1 LQFLGVF
8 RTNRVQL
15 KLHIN
20 SQIVGWSV
28 SNSVSTTPMMAQYFA
43 IKEQHKNALLFYR
56 LGDFYELFYEDAITA
71 SKALDITLTKRGQS
85 QGTDIPMCGIPFHA
99 YENYLSRLI
108 RLGFSV
114 AICEQMESPEE
125 AKKRGAKSVV
135 QRGVVRVVTPG
146 TLTEDTLLNAGQP
159 NYLCAINATKD
170 HVICGFVDISTGTFV
185 LETCEVADLET
196 ILTKYDP
203 SEVLIAENARSVAE
217 KVGYIVT
224 HRKRV
229 TWQPASRFD
238 SYTGHKRLCQ
248 TYQVATLES
257 FGQFTEEEI
266 SVAGALVDYISL
278 TQKQHMPRLS
288 PPKKVKSDGF
298 LFIDAQTRRSLEM
311 TMTLKGEFK
320 GSILSLLDHTTNNL
334 GKRMLYEQVSHPLSK
349 VQKIDERL
357 DGVEFYVNHSDV
369 RRSLRELLKRV
380 ADIERCLSRLSVG
393 RGSPRDLDAIR
404 NVLGIIPEIKAL
416 HVKHEDL
423 PLILTKSLHLLKNLD
438 ELKDELDRAIAESGL
453 PMLARDGGFIRPGYS
468 PALDEHIQ
476 LRDHGKDLLEQMQ
489 TKYIAETGISIL
501 KIKYN
506 QVIGYYIEV
515 TQSHKDKVP
524 DWFILRQSL
533 VNGYRYVTPELVE
546 LQEKIL
552 SASAK
557 ALEREQQLFQELV
570 QKVLVDADTL
580 SLISKALAWL
590 DVAASH
596 ADIAKHLK
604 LVRPHITDSKAF
616 QIVEGRHPIVEEAL
630 IFEHQTFVPNN
641 CDLSSGQSVWL
652 MTGPNM
658 AGKSTFLRQNALM
671 ILMSHIGCFVPA
683 TKANI
688 GVVDRLFSRIGA
700 SDDLASGK
708 STFMVEMIETAAILN
723 QATESSFVILDEI
736 GRGTATY
743 DGMSIA
749 HATLE
754 HLHNANQ
761 CRTLFATH
769 YHELTHL
776 EKVLSNT
783 ACYTMLVQEWNNSII
798 FKHQVV
804 QGSADRSYGIHV
816 AELAGFPRT
825 ALDRA
830 ETILE
835 QLETEAAS
843 FEGKPMLAVQK
854 PIKRTSE
861 LEKFVKGL
869 NPDQLSP
876 KDALDMVY
884 KMKQLLNNG
893 GN

>member
-1 LQFLGVF
+1 MSHSL
-8 RTNRVQL
+8 
-15 KLHIN
+15 
-20 SQIVGWSV
+20 
-28 SNSVSTTPMMAQYFA
+28 STTPMMAQYYA

-71 SKALDITLTKRGQS
+71 SKALDITLTKRGQN

-108 RLGFSV
+108 RQGHSV

-159 NYLCAINATKD
+159 NYLCAINERKD
-170 HVICGFVDISTGTFV
+170 QVICGFVDISTGVFL
-185 LETCEVADLET
+185 LEVCESSDLET
-196 ILTKYDP
+196 LLTKYDP
-203 SEVLIAENARSVAE
+203 SEILIAENTRNVAE
-217 KVGYIVT
+217 KVSYIVAN
-224 HRKRV
+224 RKRV
-229 TWQPASRFD
+229 TWQPSSRFD
-238 SYTGHKRLCQ
+238 SYSGYKKLCQ
-248 TYQVATLES
+248 TYQVSTLES
-257 FGQFTEEEI
+257 FGQFTDDEV

-288 PPKKVKSDGF
+288 PPKKVKSGEF

-320 GSILSLLDHTTNNL
+320 GSLLSLLDRTTNNL
-334 GKRMLYEQVSHPLSK
+334 GKRMLHEQVSHPLSK
-349 VQKIDERL
+349 VQKINERL
-357 DGVEFYVNHSDV
+357 DCVEFYVNHTDV
-369 RRSLRELLKRV
+369 RRDLRDVLKQV

-404 NVLGIIPEIKAL
+404 NVLGIIPDIKAL
-416 HVKHEDL
+416 HVKHDDL
-423 PLILTKSLHLLKNLD
+423 PIMLTKSLHLLKNLD
-438 ELKDELDRAIAESGL
+438 ELKDELNRAIADSGL

-468 PALDEHIQ
+468 SELDEHIQ

-489 TKYIAETGISIL
+489 ARYVSETGISIL

-506 QVIGYYIEV
+506 QVIGYYIEI

-552 SASAK
+552 SASSK
-557 ALEREQQLFQELV
+557 ALEREQQLFEELV
-570 QKVLVDADTL
+570 QKTIRESDTL
-580 SLISKALAWL
+580 SLIAKALAWL

-596 ADIAKHLK
+596 ADLAKHLR
-604 LVRPHITDSKAF
+604 LVRPHVTDSKAF

-630 IFEHQTFVPNN
+630 IFDNQTFVPNN
-641 CDLSSGQSVWL
+641 CDLSSGQSLWL

-671 ILMSHIGCFVPA
+671 ILMSHMGCFVPA
-683 TKANI
+683 AKAHV

-749 HATLE
+749 HATVE
-754 HLHNANQ
+754 HLHHINQ

-776 EKVLSNT
+776 EKELANA
-783 ACYTMLVQEWNNSII
+783 ACYTMAVQEWNDSII
-798 FKHQVV
+798 FKHQVI
-804 QGSADRSYGIHV
+804 QGCANGSYGIHV
-816 AELAGFPRT
+816 AKLAGFPKP

-830 ETILE
+830 EMILE
-835 QLETEAAS
+835 HLEAKAAS
-843 FEGKPMLAVQK
+843 SEGNLGETAPKPV
-854 PIKRTSE
+854 KRTSE
-861 LEKFVKGL
+861 LEQFVKGL

-876 KDALDMVY
+876 KDALEMMY
-884 KMKQLLNNG
+884 KMKKMLNNG

>member
-1 LQFLGVF
+1 M
-8 RTNRVQL
+8 
-15 KLHIN
+15 
-20 SQIVGWSV
+20 
-28 SNSVSTTPMMAQYFA
+28 SNSVSTTPMMAQYLA

-71 SKALDITLTKRGQS
+71 SKALDITLTKRGHS
-85 QGTDIPMCGIPFHA
+85 QGAEIPMCGIPFHA

-108 RLGFSV
+108 RQGHSV

-135 QRGVVRVVTPG
+135 LRDVVRVVTPG

-159 NYLCAINATKD
+159 NYLCAINTNKNQ
-170 HVICGFVDISTGTFV
+170 VICGFVDISTGTFL
-185 LETCEVADLET
+185 LEVCAASDLET

-203 SEVLIAENARSVAE
+203 SEVLIAESARYIAE
-217 KVGYIVT
+217 TVGYIT
-224 HRKRV
+224 ANRKKV
-229 TWQPASRFD
+229 TWQPSSRFD
-238 SYTGHKRLCQ
+238 SYSGHKKLCQ

-257 FGQFTEEEI
+257 FGQFSEDEI

-320 GSILSLLDHTTNNL
+320 GSILSLLDRTTNNL
-334 GKRMLYEQVSHPLSK
+334 GKRMLYEQVSHPLSNI
-349 VQKIDERL
+349 QKINERL
-357 DGVEFYVNHSDV
+357 DGVAFYVNHSDV
-369 RRSLRELLKRV
+369 RRNLRDLLKQV

-404 NVLGIIPEIKAL
+404 NVLGIIPGIKAL
-416 HVKHEDL
+416 HVQHEDL
-423 PLILTKSLHLLKNLD
+423 PLILTKSLHLLKNLE
-438 ELKDELDRAIAESGL
+438 ELKDELDRAILDSGL

-468 PALDEHIQ
+468 PALDEHVQ

-489 TKYIAETGISIL
+489 NRYITETGISIL

-506 QVIGYYIEV
+506 QVIGYYIEI
-515 TQSHKDKVP
+515 TQTHKDKVP

-533 VNGYRYVTPELVE
+533 VNGYRYITPELVD

-557 ALEREQQLFQELV
+557 ALEREQELFLELV
-570 QKVLVDADTL
+570 QKVLSDADTL
-580 SLISKALAWL
+580 SLIAKALAWL

-596 ADIAKHLK
+596 ADLAMHLK
-604 LVRPHITDSKAF
+604 LVRPVIDGSKAF

-630 IFEHQTFVPNN
+630 NFEHQTFVPNN
-641 CDLSSGQSVWL
+641 CDLGAGQSLWL

-683 TKANI
+683 GKAHI
-688 GVVDRLFSRIGA
+688 GAVDRLFSRIGA

-749 HATLE
+749 HATVE
-754 HLHNANQ
+754 HLHNSNQ

-776 EKVLSNT
+776 EKELANT
-783 ACYTMLVQEWNNSII
+783 ACFTMAVQEWNESII
-798 FKHQVV
+798 FKHQVIS
-804 QGSADRSYGIHV
+804 GCADRSYGIHV

-825 ALDRA
+825 ALERA
-830 ETILE
+830 EMILE

-843 FEGKPMLAVQK
+843 EKGKSVIAVPK

-876 KDALDMVY
+876 KDALEMVY
-884 KMKQLLNNG
+884 KMKTLLNNG